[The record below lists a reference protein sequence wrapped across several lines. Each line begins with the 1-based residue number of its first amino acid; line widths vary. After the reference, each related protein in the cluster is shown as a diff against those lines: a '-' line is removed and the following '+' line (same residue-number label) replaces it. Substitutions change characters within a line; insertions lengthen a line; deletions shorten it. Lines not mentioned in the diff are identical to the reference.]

1 MRSTKL
7 RNIILRSFAVA
18 FVATLST
25 SFVGLDPMPAT
36 HADDI
41 VLAANTEQAQ
51 AKADA
56 KVERI
61 GLQVDNFALQ
71 DYRGKEHQLADYQDK
86 PVIVLLFLG
95 TECPLVKLY
104 APRLVEMQKKYT
116 DHGVQFLAIN
126 ANQQDSMTEIAA
138 YARRH
143 EIPFPIL
150 RDSGNQLADKLHA
163 IRTPEVYVLDQQ
175 RSVRYWGRIDN
186 QYGVGYIRNGGYDDY
201 LGKAIDDLLAGREV
215 VQSSVMSV
223 GCYIGRIREPKV
235 NSPVTYSNQIARVF
249 QNHCVECHREGEIA
263 PFTLSNYDDVVGWG
277 ETIAEVIEDQRM
289 PPWHADP
296 AHGKFANS
304 RGMTSEEK
312 QQVYDW
318 VDSGCP
324 EGNPQELPKSKE
336 YLVGWQLPREPD
348 VVIPMRDRP
357 FDVKAEGDVAYQ
369 YFVTDPGFKEDKWV
383 AGAEVIPGN
392 RAVVHHVI
400 VFIRPPDG
408 KSIRGLGWL
417 TGYVPGQRVDMLP
430 DGMAL
435 HIPAGAKLVFQMHYT
450 PNGSVEQDLTKLG
463 LVFVDEK
470 TVEKEVV
477 TLVSMDNKFEIPP
490 HDDSYRVDSTMR
502 NFPADGELLAIT
514 PHMHLRGK
522 DFRVNLLAENGDPI
536 TTLLNVPNYDFN
548 WQSIYQLAQPWKPGG
563 KKYRFECVAHFNNS
577 ESNLANPDPSA
588 SVRWGDQ
595 TWEEMM
601 IGFFEVAIP
610 RRDLEKN
617 QTKEPE
623 IPALT
628 ADQQK
633 RIKQMVGKLT
643 KDLDTNEDG
652 IIERSEVATQF
663 ARFGFGRFDH
673 NNNDILEPE
682 ELALEV
688 EARVRRKSRR

>member
-1 MRSTKL
+1 
-7 RNIILRSFAVA
+7 
-18 FVATLST
+18 
-25 SFVGLDPMPAT
+25 
-36 HADDI
+36 
-41 VLAANTEQAQ
+41 
-51 AKADA
+51 
-56 KVERI
+56 
-61 GLQVDNFALQ
+61 
-71 DYRGKEHQLADYQDK
+71 
-86 PVIVLLFLG
+86 
-95 TECPLVKLY
+95 
-104 APRLVEMQKKYT
+104 
-116 DHGVQFLAIN
+116 
-126 ANQQDSMTEIAA
+126 
-138 YARRH
+138 
-143 EIPFPIL
+143 
-150 RDSGNQLADKLHA
+150 
-163 IRTPEVYVLDQQ
+163 
-175 RSVRYWGRIDN
+175 
-186 QYGVGYIRNGGYDDY
+186 
-201 LGKAIDDLLAGREV
+201 
-215 VQSSVMSV
+215 
-223 GCYIGRIREPKV
+223 
-235 NSPVTYSNQIARVF
+235 
-249 QNHCVECHREGEIA
+249 
-263 PFTLSNYDDVVGWG
+263 
-277 ETIAEVIEDQRM
+277 
-289 PPWHADP
+289 
-296 AHGKFANS
+296 
-304 RGMTSEEK
+304 
-312 QQVYDW
+312 
-318 VDSGCP
+318 
-324 EGNPQELPKSKE
+324 
-336 YLVGWQLPREPD
+336 
-348 VVIPMRDRP
+348 MRDRP

-369 YFVTDPGFKEDKWV
+369 YFVADPGFTEDKWV

-392 RAVVHHVI
+392 RAVLHHVI

-490 HDDSYRVDSTMR
+490 HHDSYRVDSTMR

-522 DFRVNLLAENGDPI
+522 DFRVNLLSENGDSI
-536 TTLLNVPNYDFN
+536 STLLNVPNYDFN
-548 WQSIYQLAQPWKPGG
+548 WQSIYQLAQPWKPDG
-563 KKYRFECVAHFNNS
+563 KKYRFECIAHFNNS

-610 RRDLEKN
+610 RRDLKKN

-628 ADQQK
+628 SDQQK
-633 RIKQMVGKLT
+633 KIKQMIGKLT

-673 NNNDILEPE
+673 NHNDILEPE
-682 ELALEV
+682 ELAAEV
-688 EARVRRKSRR
+688 EARVRRNTRR